1 MVVRYPVS
9 KITVLGD
16 AKEQRSRLQNV
27 FNYAVIRAART
38 KIEVLVDL
46 VRDLPY
52 HNVLP
57 YKIIYLVRDK
67 GLRRVTRLPS
77 YVKHNYYKLG
87 LLPINV

>member
-1 MVVRYPVS
+1 MVVRYPSLKNNCFGRCKRIEV
-9 KITVLGD
+9 TAAEL
-16 AKEQRSRLQNV
+16 

-46 VRDLPY
+46 VRDLLY

-67 GLRRVTRLPS
+67 
-77 YVKHNYYKLG
+77 
-87 LLPINV
+87 